1 MIKGLFLQRF
11 VAATPARKGHASMLI
26 ARIERF
32 LRETGMPWTKF
43 GRLAAHDP
51 RFVQDLR
58 NGRIPRCATA
68 KRVEHF
74 MNDYRETIGAA

>member
-1 MIKGLFLQRF
+1 
-11 VAATPARKGHASMLI
+11 MLI
-26 ARIERF
+26 TRIEHF

-58 NGRIPRCATA
+58 NGRTPRDETV

-74 MNDYRETIGAA
+74 MNIYREDARAD

>member
-1 MIKGLFLQRF
+1 
-11 VAATPARKGHASMLI
+11 MLI
-26 ARIERF
+26 TRIERF

-58 NGRIPRCATA
+58 NGRSPRPATEQ
-68 KRVEHF
+68 RVEHF
-74 MNDYRETIGAA
+74 MNIYRETTHAA

>member
-1 MIKGLFLQRF
+1 
-11 VAATPARKGHASMLI
+11 MLI
-26 ARIERF
+26 RQIEIF

-58 NGRIPRCATA
+58 NGRSPRAETEA
-68 KRVEHF
+68 RVSRW
-74 MNDYRETIGAA
+74 MRSYREELYRAH

>member
-1 MIKGLFLQRF
+1 
-11 VAATPARKGHASMLI
+11 MLI
-26 ARIERF
+26 TRIERF

-51 RFVQDLR
+51 RFVEDLR
-58 NGRIPRCATA
+58 NGRTPRPATE

-74 MNDYRETIGAA
+74 MNIYRENSHAA

>member
-1 MIKGLFLQRF
+1 
-11 VAATPARKGHASMLI
+11 MLI
-26 ARIERF
+26 NRIERF

-58 NGRIPRCATA
+58 NGRVPRPGTQS
-68 KRVEHF
+68 RVEHF
-74 MNDYRETIGAA
+74 MNIYREQGHAV

>member
-1 MIKGLFLQRF
+1 
-11 VAATPARKGHASMLI
+11 MLI
-26 ARIERF
+26 CRIERF

-58 NGRIPRCATA
+58 NGRTPRGATA

-74 MNDYRETIGAA
+74 MNTYGEDACAL